1 MYLLG
6 KSEPKRFERFKIKM
20 GRKKYFLF
28 NPVWI
33 GAIAMVVIL
42 IALFF
47 DLTVA
52 DGKRWVPRTG
62 PMGFAISI
70 SVWVILDI
78 GYSWAFLR
86 KLAWKYPARKKEIL
100 ALRKLYVIPD
110 KWCFQK
116 RDKKILESHHPL
128 AAFSDGSEEFA
139 QIEREWRAAYK
150 WMGIFAILM
159 CCLLAMEL
167 LFWDRLDAVRPIVQ
181 DYLRS
186 IGL

>member
-1 MYLLG
+1 M
-6 KSEPKRFERFKIKM
+6 
-20 GRKKYFLF
+20 KKKFFLF
-28 NPVWI
+28 NPAWI
-33 GAIAMVVIL
+33 GAIAVVGIL

-47 DLTVA
+47 DLTVE

-62 PMGFAISI
+62 PMGFSVSI
-70 SVWVILDI
+70 SVWVLLDI

-86 KLAWKYPARKKEIL
+86 KLAWKYPAREKEIL
-100 ALRKLYVIPD
+100 ALRKLYMIPD

-116 RDKKILESHHPL
+116 RDKKILESHNPL
-128 AAFSDGSEEFA
+128 AAFSDGSEEYA
-139 QIEREWRAAYK
+139 QIEKEWHAAYK

-167 LFWDRLDAVRPIVQ
+167 VLWNQIERIRPTLQ
-181 DYLRS
+181 EHLRS